1 MPGSLD
7 FARIRAALAASL
19 HFRSLPAEDLDRLAE
34 LGRLRTLEDG
44 ELLLRA
50 GAEQSNLWIVIDG
63 SLRLSTV
70 TRTGREFVYAVIG
83 PGNHFGL
90 GSVLRGK
97 TPPSDVHAAGRT
109 TLALLDGP
117 SLLKLFD
124 ERPRLWRHV
133 ANLIYMRLTLAMVTL
148 RDINVAPLPQRI
160 VRRLLGH
167 AISSGQDIAT
177 NSELELRL
185 TQGELGRMLATSR
198 SRVNGALKGMEKG
211 GLLKV
216 GYRTITLADLPRMRE
231 LAGADLFS
239 F

>member
-1 MPGSLD
+1 MPSGLD

-19 HFRSLPAEDLDRLAE
+19 HFRSLPAEDLDRLAA

-50 GAEQSNLWIVIDG
+50 SAEQSSLWIVIEG
-63 SLRLSTV
+63 CLRLSTV
-70 TRTGREFVYAVIG
+70 TQSGREFVYAVIG
-83 PGNHFGL
+83 PGNHYGL
-90 GSVLRGK
+90 GSVLRGR
-97 TPPSDVHAAGRT
+97 TPPADVHAAGPT
-109 TLALLDGP
+109 TLAVLDGP

-148 RDINVAPLPQRI
+148 RDVNVAPLPQRI

-167 AISSGQDIAT
+167 AISSGQDVGT
-177 NSELELRL
+177 SSMLELRI
-185 TQGELGRMLATSR
+185 TQSELGRMLATSR
-198 SRVNGALKGMEKG
+198 SRVNGALKGLEKS

-216 GYRTITLADLPRMRE
+216 GYRTITLADVPRMRE
-231 LAGADLFS
+231 LAGADLIS

>member
-1 MPGSLD
+1 MPSGQDSM
-7 FARIRAALAASL
+7 RIRAALAASL
-19 HFRSLPAEDLDRLAE
+19 HFRSLAAEDLDRLAE
-34 LGRLRTLEDG
+34 LGRLRSLKDG

-50 GAEQSNLWIVIDG
+50 GASQSNLWIVIEG
-63 SLRLSTV
+63 CLRLSTV
-70 TRTGREFVYAVIG
+70 TRAGREFVYAVIG
-83 PGNHFGL
+83 VGNHFGL
-90 GSVLRGK
+90 GSLLRGK
-97 TPPSDVHAAGRT
+97 TPPTDAHAAGAT
-109 TLALLDGP
+109 TLAVLDGP
-117 SLLKLFD
+117 ALLALFD
-124 ERPRLWRHV
+124 ERPRLWRHM

-167 AISSGQDIAT
+167 AISNGQDVAT
-177 NSELELRL
+177 SATIELRL

-198 SRVNGALKGMEKG
+198 SRVNGALKTMEKG

-216 GYRTITLADLPRMRE
+216 GYRTITLADVPRMRE

>member
-1 MPGSLD
+1 MPSGPD

-19 HFRSLPAEDLDRLAE
+19 HFRSLAAEDLDGLAA

-44 ELLLRA
+44 ELVLPA
-50 GAEQSNLWIVIDG
+50 GAPQSSLWIVIEG
-63 SLRLSTV
+63 ALRLSTV
-70 TRTGREFVYAVIG
+70 TRGGKEFVYAVIG

-97 TPPSDVHAAGRT
+97 TPPTDAHAAGRT

-117 SLLKLFD
+117 SLVALFD
-124 ERPRLWRHV
+124 ERPRLWRHM
-133 ANLIYMRLTLAMVTL
+133 ANLLYMRLTLAMVTL
-148 RDINVAPLPQRI
+148 RDVNVAPLPQRI

-167 AISSGQDIAT
+167 AISSGQDVST
-177 NSELELRL
+177 NAAIELRL

-198 SRVNGALKGMEKG
+198 SRVNGALKGMEKS
-211 GLLKV
+211 GLLKI
-216 GYRTITLADLPRMRE
+216 GYRTITLADVARMRE

>member
-1 MPGSLD
+1 MSSGPD
-7 FARIRAALAASL
+7 VTRIRTALAASL
-19 HFRSLPAEDLDRLAE
+19 HFRSLPAEDLDRLAA

-50 GAEQSNLWIVIDG
+50 GAEQSNLWVVVEG

-70 TRTGREFVYAVIG
+70 TRAGREFVYAVIG

-97 TPPSDVHAAGRT
+97 TPPSDAHATGRT
-109 TLALLDGP
+109 TLAVFDGP
-117 SLLKLFD
+117 SLLALFD
-124 ERPRLWRHV
+124 ERPRLWRHM

-167 AISSGQDIAT
+167 AISSGQDIGT
-177 NSELELRL
+177 NAALELRL

-198 SRVNGALKGMEKG
+198 SRVNGALKTMEKG
-211 GLLKV
+211 GLVKV

>member
-1 MPGSLD
+1 MPSGPD
-7 FARIRAALAASL
+7 FMRIRAALAASL
-19 HFRSLPAEDLDRLAE
+19 HFRGLPAEDLDRLAA

-44 ELLLRA
+44 ELVLPA
-50 GAEQSNLWIVIDG
+50 GSPQKDLWIVVEG
-63 SLRLSTV
+63 CLRLSTV
-70 TRTGREFVYAVIG
+70 TRAGKEFLYAMIG
-83 PGNHFGL
+83 PGNYFGL

-97 TPPSDVHAAGRT
+97 SPPSDAHAAGRT
-109 TLALLDGP
+109 TLAVLDGP
-117 SLLKLFD
+117 ALLALFD
-124 ERPRLWRHV
+124 ERPRLWRHM

-148 RDINVAPLPQRI
+148 RDVNVAPLPQRI

-167 AISSGQDIAT
+167 AISTGQDVAASAT
-177 NSELELRL
+177 VELRL

-198 SRVNGALKGMEKG
+198 SRVNGALKTMEKS
-211 GLLKV
+211 GLVKV